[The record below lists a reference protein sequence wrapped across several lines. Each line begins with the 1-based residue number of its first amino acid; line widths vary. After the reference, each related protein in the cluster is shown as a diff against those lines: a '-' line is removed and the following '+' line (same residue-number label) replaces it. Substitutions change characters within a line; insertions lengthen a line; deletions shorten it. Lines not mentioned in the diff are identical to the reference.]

1 MHRDSDHDDDH
12 EHDHENDHENDHE
25 HDHENDHEH
34 GHGHNHG
41 HGSEPQGPVHRAVY
55 VMSMLFCRGGLART
69 IADLADLSASDVVV
83 DVGCGPGAAAR
94 RARREGAVR
103 AIGIDPSP
111 AMLRFARRLTSL
123 RRLSD
128 VEFLEGSAERL
139 PLDPASAT
147 VVWAV
152 QSVHH
157 WVDRG
162 RGLEESRRVL
172 APGGRILLMER
183 AVAPGARGLAAHG
196 LTDQRADELARL
208 MDRAGFADAARQI
221 VRVGR
226 RNYVVV
232 TASAP
237 PP

>member
-1 MHRDSDHDDDH
+1 MHHDMEQDHDHDDERQH
-12 EHDHENDHENDHE
+12 G
-25 HDHENDHEH
+25 HEH
-34 GHGHNHG
+34 GHGHRHG
-41 HGSEPQGPVHRAVY
+41 HEPQGPLHQAVY
-55 VMSMLFCRGGLART
+55 VLSMLFGRGGLART
-69 IADLADLSASDVVV
+69 IADLADLSARDVVV

-94 RARREGAVR
+94 RARREGAMR

-111 AMLRFARRLTSL
+111 AMLRFARRLTAL
-123 RRLSD
+123 RRLNG
-128 VEFLEGSAERL
+128 VEFFEGSAEEL

-162 RGLEESRRVL
+162 RGVEESRRVL
-172 APGGRILLMER
+172 APQGRLLLMER
-183 AVAPGARGLAAHG
+183 SVVPGARGLAAHG
-196 LTDQRADELARL
+196 LTDHQADERARL
-208 MDRAGFADAARQI
+208 LGRAGFADAAKQI
-221 VRVGR
+221 VHVGR

-237 PP
+237 PS